1 MVSAHDF
8 DTAKHL
14 YGVNQIQRQLELVSK
29 RIKGITPKTNI
40 FYLGGGRFIILSR
53 ENADTP
59 ELTAR
64 KWKWQFERQLKLSD
78 ETVPMT
84 FTIMLIPFDIL
95 KREIERIEEL
105 INFASGRSYHENQR
119 GNYAITEAILSK
131 LQREKDIEAALK
143 KALEQHRVE
152 VFFQPIYSTGA
163 DRVVGAEALARLND
177 DNMGYIPPNEFI
189 RVAERNGDITELGRQ
204 IFDRVCRFVNNEK
217 VVNQGIEFINVNLS
231 PAQCLDDDLAADL
244 SGIAFKHGVPMNM
257 FDFEITESFIDDHQA
272 IVNQMTR
279 LQASGA
285 ELSLDDFGTGAS
297 NIAQL
302 LKLPIHVVKLDM
314 SVVHSYF
321 KGESKLLPD
330 LIQMFRNSN
339 MKIVVEGVETVEMK
353 TQLAEMG
360 CDYEQGYFFSKP
372 VPPNAF
378 LAYLR
383 ATR

>member
-1 MVSAHDF
+1 
-8 DTAKHL
+8 
-14 YGVNQIQRQLELVSK
+14 
-29 RIKGITPKTNI
+29 
-40 FYLGGGRFIILSR
+40 
-53 ENADTP
+53 
-59 ELTAR
+59 
-64 KWKWQFERQLKLSD
+64 
-78 ETVPMT
+78 
-84 FTIMLIPFDIL
+84 
-95 KREIERIEEL
+95 
-105 INFASGRSYHENQR
+105 
-119 GNYAITEAILSK
+119 
-131 LQREKDIEAALK
+131 
-143 KALEQHRVE
+143 
-152 VFFQPIYSTGA
+152 
-163 DRVVGAEALARLND
+163 
-177 DNMGYIPPNEFI
+177 
-189 RVAERNGDITELGRQ
+189 
-204 IFDRVCRFVNNEK
+204 
-217 VVNQGIEFINVNLS
+217 
-231 PAQCLDDDLAADL
+231 
-244 SGIAFKHGVPMNM
+244 MNM

-330 LIQMFRNSN
+330 LIQMFRNSD
-339 MKIVVEGVETVEMK
+339 MKIVVEGVETVDMK

-372 VPPNAF
+372 VPPSAF